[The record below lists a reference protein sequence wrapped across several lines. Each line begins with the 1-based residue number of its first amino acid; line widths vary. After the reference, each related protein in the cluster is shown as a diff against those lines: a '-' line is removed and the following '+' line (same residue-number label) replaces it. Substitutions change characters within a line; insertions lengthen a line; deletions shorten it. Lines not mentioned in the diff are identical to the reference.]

1 LLKGFFRH
9 IINNFVAG
17 FNEENMIFW
26 SDKITPFS
34 GNNSLRCGKNVLK
47 FDKPLVM
54 GILNLTPDSFYDGGR
69 YNDMDARISQTEKMI
84 NEGASIIDIGAVSTR
99 PGAAGVSE
107 EEEIT
112 RLLPVIET
120 LTSRYPETVFS
131 VDTYRSK
138 VVKLTAEAGVGII
151 NDISGGSMDPYL
163 MEAVAGSGLP
173 YILMHMQGKPA
184 DMQLNPSYNNVSSE
198 INTFFEQKLEQLG
211 SAGISQVILDP
222 GFGFGKLLEHNF
234 SLLSQLNGFKKQG
247 LPLLVGLSRKSMI
260 YKLLQI
266 NPREAL
272 PGTSAL
278 HMIAVLNGADILRVH
293 DVKEAVQVIKL
304 AETYIKARE

>member
-1 LLKGFFRH
+1 MKSFIRH
-9 IINNFVAG
+9 IINNFVAD

-69 YNDMDARISQTEKMI
+69 YNNMDARISQTEKMI
-84 NEGASIIDIGAVSTR
+84 NEGASIIDMGAVSTR

-107 EEEIT
+107 EEEIS

-120 LTSRYPETVFS
+120 LISRYPEIVFS

-138 VVKLTAEAGVGII
+138 VVKLAAEAGIGII
-151 NDISGGSMDPYL
+151 NDISGGSMDQQL
-163 MEAVAGSGLP
+163 MEAVAISGLP
-173 YILMHMQGKPA
+173 YILMHMQGTPA
-184 DMQLNPSYNNVSSE
+184 VMQLNPSYKNVSSE
-198 INTFFEQKLEQLG
+198 VNTFFEQKLEQLE

-222 GFGFGKLLEHNF
+222 GFGFGKSLEHNY
-234 SLLSQLNGFKKQG
+234 SLLSQLHSFKKQG

-266 NPREAL
+266 NPMEAL

-278 HMIAVLNGADILRVH
+278 HMLAVLNGADILRVH

>member
-1 LLKGFFRH
+1 
-9 IINNFVAG
+9 
-17 FNEENMIFW
+17 MIFW
-26 SDKITPFS
+26 SDNITPFS

-47 FDKPLVM
+47 SDKPLVM

-99 PGAAGVSE
+99 PGATGVNE
-107 EEEIT
+107 EEEIA

-120 LTSRYPETVFS
+120 LTYRYPETVFS

-138 VVKLTAEAGVGII
+138 VVKLSAEAGAGII

-163 MEAVAGSGLP
+163 MEAVSGSELP
-173 YILMHMQGKPA
+173 YILMHMQGTPA
-184 DMQLNPSYNNVSSE
+184 DMQLNPTYENVSGE
-198 INTFFEQKLEQLG
+198 VNTFFEQKLKQLK
-211 SAGISQVILDP
+211 SAGINQVILDP
-222 GFGFGKLLEHNF
+222 GFGFGKSIEHNY
-234 SLLSQLNGFKKQG
+234 SLLSQLNGFKKHG
-247 LPLLVGLSRKSMI
+247 CPLLVGISRKSMI

-266 NPREAL
+266 NPQEAL

-278 HMIAVLNGADILRVH
+278 HMLAVINGADILRVH
-293 DVKEAVQVIKL
+293 DVKEAVEVIKL
-304 AETYIKARE
+304 AEAYIKARE

>member
-1 LLKGFFRH
+1 
-9 IINNFVAG
+9 
-17 FNEENMIFW
+17 MIFW

-69 YNDMDARISQTEKMI
+69 YNNMDARISQTEKMI

-99 PGAAGVSE
+99 PGTAGVSE
-107 EEEIT
+107 EEEIS

-120 LTSRYPETVFS
+120 LISRYPETVFS

-138 VVKLTAEAGVGII
+138 VVKLAAEAGIGII
-151 NDISGGSMDPYL
+151 NDISGGSMDQQL
-163 MEAVAGSGLP
+163 MEAVAISGLP
-173 YILMHMQGKPA
+173 YILMHMQGTPA
-184 DMQLNPSYNNVSSE
+184 VMQLNPSYKNVSSE
-198 INTFFEQKLEQLG
+198 VNTFFEQKLEQLE

-222 GFGFGKLLEHNF
+222 GFGFGKSLEHNY
-234 SLLSQLNGFKKQG
+234 SLLSQLHGFKKRG

-266 NPREAL
+266 NPMEAL

-278 HMIAVLNGADILRVH
+278 HMLAVLNGADILRVH

>member
-1 LLKGFFRH
+1 
-9 IINNFVAG
+9 
-17 FNEENMIFW
+17 MIFW

-69 YNDMDARISQTEKMI
+69 YSDMDARISQTEKMI

-120 LTSRYPETVFS
+120 LTHRYPETVFS

-138 VVKLTAEAGVGII
+138 VVKLSAEAGVGII

-163 MEAVAGSGLP
+163 MEAVSGSGLP
-173 YILMHMQGKPA
+173 YILMHMQGTPA
-184 DMQLNPSYNNVSSE
+184 DMQLNPSYDNVSSE
-198 INTFFEQKLEQLG
+198 INTFFEQKLKQLEHT
-211 SAGISQVILDP
+211 GINQVILDP
-222 GFGFGKLLEHNF
+222 GFGFGKSLEHNY

-266 NPREAL
+266 NPQEAL

-278 HMIAVLNGADILRVH
+278 HMLAVLNGADILRVH

-304 AETYIKARE
+304 AEAYIKARE

>member
-1 LLKGFFRH
+1 M
-9 IINNFVAG
+9 AG
-17 FNEENMIFW
+17 FNEENMNFW

-47 FDKPLVM
+47 VDKPLVM

-120 LTSRYPETVFS
+120 LTFRFPETVFS

-198 INTFFEQKLEQLG
+198 INTFFEQKREQLG

-234 SLLSQLNGFKKQG
+234 SLLSQLNGFKKHG

-266 NPREAL
+266 NPQEAL

-278 HMIAVLNGADILRVH
+278 HMLALLNGADILRVH

-304 AETYIKARE
+304 AEAYIKARE